1 MAPGT
6 PPPIAFFIAFWTIS
20 FPDFGAAAG
29 ASSVCTLAGVLLAGV
44 LLAVVVG
51 FNFVLLLRRD
61 EVVTFSSNSVAS
73 EATVLLFMTLIEH
86 NVLSTQA
93 SSKTATIRSCL
104 MTSVVRESVR
114 CGKIYDRDQE
124 RTR

>member
-20 FPDFGAAAG
+20 FPDFGAAAADG
-29 ASSVCTLAGVLLAGV
+29 ASSAVCKLAGVLLAGV

-73 EATVLLFMTLIEH
+73 EATVLLFKTLIEH

-104 MTSVVRESVR
+104 MTSAVR